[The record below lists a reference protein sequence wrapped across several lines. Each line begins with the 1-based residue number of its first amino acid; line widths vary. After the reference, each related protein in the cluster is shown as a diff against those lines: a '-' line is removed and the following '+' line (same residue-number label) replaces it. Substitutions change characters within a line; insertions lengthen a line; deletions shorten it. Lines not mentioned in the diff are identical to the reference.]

1 MIINIILL
9 FPSGPSEVRL
19 SVDGSTDQCSRGEDI
34 VFHFI
39 GFLISGQVREGRERR
54 GREGGREGGL

>member
-9 FPSGPSEVRL
+9 FPSGPSEIRL

-34 VFHFI
+34 VFNFI
-39 GFLISGQVREGRERR
+39 GFLISGQVREGRE
-54 GREGGREGGL
+54 GEKREGEERVIV